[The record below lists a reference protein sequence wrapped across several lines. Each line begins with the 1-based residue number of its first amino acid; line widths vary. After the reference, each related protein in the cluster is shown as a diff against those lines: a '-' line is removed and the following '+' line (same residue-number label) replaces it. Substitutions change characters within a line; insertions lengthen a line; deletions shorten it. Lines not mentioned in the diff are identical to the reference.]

1 MPDTPNFVLI
11 AREIASTLAADP
23 SAPDGDIRA
32 VADRLRAIW
41 NARGEADVATIRT
54 ELAQIGVKATAHLK
68 DTLDTAVHALDR

>member
-1 MPDTPNFVLI
+1 MPDTPNFVVI
-11 AREIASTLAADP
+11 AREIASRLAADP
-23 SAPDGDIRA
+23 SAPDGDIHA

-68 DTLDTAVHALDR
+68 DTLDTAVRALDR